1 MLYWDRT
8 LRTKLLRYIGVW
20 LSLNKIVYLSIF
32 PNRSSLTSIK
42 SVRYASYFTCNFCKP
57 LTSPNDQSNGHL
69 LSSEISSSI
78 YHKNESRKEFSLRL
92 CLARSKPHWRRGRD
106 SNPREIALKLI
117 SSQPRY
123 DHFDTSPYFHRKS
136 INIILYYSTINLSKL
151 QYFFENS
158 KNIINNVSDEELLF
172 RRKQILTYIVTFSIP
187 FKY

>member
-1 MLYWDRT
+1 MG
-8 LRTKLLRYIGVW
+8 RTKKNIKLKNPEKPRKIKGSQSRRY
-20 LSLNKIVYLSIF
+20 
-32 PNRSSLTSIK
+32 R
-42 SVRYASYFTCNFCKP
+42 
-57 LTSPNDQSNGHL
+57 
-69 LSSEISSSI
+69 
-78 YHKNESRKEFSLRL
+78 
-92 CLARSKPHWRRGRD
+92 
-106 SNPREIALKLI
+106 IATAI